1 MYRNGTK
8 VVIVRKV
15 NNFNRDGRM
24 DKWIGKVMTI
34 RDNFNVVYKME
45 EDIEEW
51 DNGWNWSSECFE
63 TVKSLC
69 RNSNISEEEFLK
81 RYYKDLKMDKKT
93 KVNVELFQTGGL

>member
-15 NNFNRDGRM
+15 DNFNDAGKM

-34 RDNFNVVYKME
+34 RCLYMGVYKME
-45 EDIEEW
+45 EDIKEW
-51 DNGWNWSSECFE
+51 SCGWNWSSECFE
-63 TVKSLC
+63 TVSSIC
-69 RNSNISEEEFLK
+69 RNSNISEKEFLK

>member
-15 NNFNRDGRM
+15 DNFNKRGKM

-34 RDNFNVVYKME
+34 REPYRGIYKME

-51 DNGWNWSSECFE
+51 SKGWNWSSECFK
-63 TVKSLC
+63 TVTSLC
-69 RNSNISEEEFLK
+69 RNSNISAEEFLK
-81 RYYKDLKMDKKT
+81 RYYNDLKKDKKT